1 MAWIWIISISTIL
14 FLYLLQEL
22 LPFGRRKNKLPPGP
36 KALPILGH
44 FHLLGKNPHQD
55 LYHLARKHGPIMY
68 TKFGSVPTI
77 IVSSPAAAELF
88 LKTYDHVFCD
98 RPHHEAAYYLSHG
111 QKNIVFGKYGP
122 YWRNMRKLCTL
133 ELLTNLKIKQFQPM
147 RKSEVDLF
155 VDSLKHAGSAAVD
168 MSVRI
173 ANLSADITCL
183 MVFGKKYED
192 KDLNEKG
199 FKAVMKTTMEEA
211 AAFNIGDYFPY
222 LRFLD
227 LQGSARRLKDLS
239 KIFDEFLEKIIDEHV
254 ENKKEDKQAKDF
266 VDTMMEIMES
276 GNAGFEFDRRH
287 VKAVLLDMLLAG
299 MDTSAAAIEWTLSE
313 VIKHPQVMK
322 ELQKELQ
329 EVVGMD
335 QMVNESHL
343 NKLKYLDSVVKEAFR
358 LHPVGPLLI
367 HHSMEDCVVDGFDIP
382 KQSRVLVNIWA
393 IGRDPNVWTDPEM
406 FSPERF
412 HGNNVDFRG
421 HHFMLIP
428 FGSGR
433 RGCPGL
439 QLGLT
444 VVQLI
449 VAQLVHCFDWH
460 LPDNMSPGSLDMTEH
475 FGLVTVRANHLVV
488 IPTYRLHDK

>member
-1 MAWIWIISISTIL
+1 M
-14 FLYLLQEL
+14 Q
-22 LPFGRRKNKLPPGP
+22 
-36 KALPILGH
+36 
-44 FHLLGKNPHQD
+44 
-55 LYHLARKHGPIMY
+55 
-68 TKFGSVPTI
+68 TKFGSVRTI

-122 YWRNMRKLCTL
+122 YWRNMRKLEQCTL
-133 ELLTNLKIKQFQPM
+133 ELLTSVKIKQFQPM
-147 RKSEVDLF
+147 RKSEVGLF
-155 VDSLKHAGSAAVD
+155 VDSLKRGGAIGAAVD

-173 ANLSADITCL
+173 ANLSADVTCL

-192 KDLNEKG
+192 KDLNERG
-199 FKAVMKTTMEEA
+199 FKAVMKATMEEA
-211 AAFNIGDYFPY
+211 AALNIGDYFPY

-227 LQGSARRLKDLS
+227 LQGSAKRLKGLS
-239 KIFDEFLEKIIDEHV
+239 KIFDGFLEKIIDEHV
-254 ENKKEDKQAKDF
+254 ERKKEENQAKDF

-313 VIKHPQVMK
+313 VIRHPRVMK

-335 QMVNESHL
+335 QMVDESHL
-343 NKLKYLDSVVKEAFR
+343 SQLKYLECVVKEAFR

-367 HHSMEDCVVDGFDIP
+367 HESMEDCVVDGFDIP
-382 KQSRVLVNIWA
+382 KRSRVLVNVWA
-393 IGRDPNVWTDPEM
+393 IGRDPSVWIEPEK

-412 HGNNVDFRG
+412 QGTNMDLRG
-421 HHFMLIP
+421 HSYMLIP

-444 VVQLI
+444 VVQLV

-460 LPDNMSPGSLDMTEH
+460 LPNSLSPGSLDMSEH
-475 FGLVTVRANHLVV
+475 FGLVTVRANHLMA
-488 IPTYRLHDK
+488 IPTYRLHEK